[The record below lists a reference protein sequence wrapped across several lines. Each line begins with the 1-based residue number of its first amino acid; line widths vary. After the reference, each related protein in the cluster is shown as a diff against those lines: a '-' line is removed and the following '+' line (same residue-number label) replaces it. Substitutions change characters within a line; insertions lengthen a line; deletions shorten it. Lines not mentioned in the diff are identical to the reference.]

1 MSVASNE
8 DVIGVGEIRWDEVW
22 LTTVSRGRNG
32 SQSLDF
38 LPEACED
45 LRGVG
50 SFRRRDEVAGDD
62 ERVAVDEL
70 GR

>member
-1 MSVASNE
+1 VSVASYE
-8 DVIGVGEIRWDEVW
+8 DELGVGEVCRDEVW
-22 LTTVSRGRNG
+22 LTTVSRSRNG
-32 SQSLDF
+32 AQTLDF

-45 LRGVG
+45 LCGVG
-50 SFRRRDEVAGDD
+50 SFRRCDEVAGDD